1 MDGVLQFIQQRK
13 LFVALAGG
21 VVLGLLLGLL
31 VGWVLWPVSLTNA
44 TPGQLRSDFQS
55 DYLVWVAENYEAQ
68 GGAEWARQKL
78 GVEFWDEGQ
87 LEQTLQ
93 NLAEERGGE
102 TAVRLSALSEALGAE
117 PMGPPEEGATQ
128 PEEGATQPEES
139 VEPAPGFWTRYRSP
153 IMVCGVF
160 LLIVAAVLGGF
171 LILNRR
177 REGRYGTK
185 VSAGAHPAKRPVE
198 TEGVSWGSAGPPLA
212 QFVTTYTLGDD
223 HYDPS
228 FSIELE
234 SGEFM
239 GECGVGISETI
250 GVGEPNKV
258 TAFEVWLFDK
268 NDIRTVTKVVMS
280 DYAFHDEALRT
291 KLAPKGEPV
300 EAVAGEDVLL
310 DTKRLLVRARVVE
323 AEYGMGN
330 LPADSFFER
339 LTVELAAWVKPGPD
353 ENSSTEEAGSP
364 GVPPTL

>member
-1 MDGVLQFIQQRK
+1 
-13 LFVALAGG
+13 VALAGG

-44 TPGQLRSDFQS
+44 TPAHLRSDFQT

-68 GGAEWARQKL
+68 GGVVWAREKL
-78 GVEFWDEGQ
+78 GAPFWDEGE
-87 LEQTLQ
+87 LEATLLE
-93 NLAEERGGE
+93 LAEAREGE
-102 TAVRLSALSEALGAE
+102 TAVRLRALANALALAPEA
-117 PMGPPEEGATQ
+117 PPDEEMIPPGEEIVQ
-128 PEEGATQPEES
+128 PEE
-139 VEPAPGFWTRYRSP
+139 VEPTPGFWVRYRP
-153 IMVCGVF
+153 LILICGVLF
-160 LLIVAAVLGGF
+160 IVLAIVLGG
-171 LILNRR
+171 LWYMNRR
-177 REGRYGTK
+177 QEERYGPK
-185 VSAGAHPAKRPVE
+185 VSAGAHPDRFVE
-198 TEGVSWGSAGPPLA
+198 TGEGVSWGSAGPPLS
-212 QFVTTYTLGDD
+212 QFVTTYTVGDD

-268 NDIRTVTKVVMS
+268 NDIRTVTKVLMS

-300 EAVAGEDVLL
+300 PAAAGEDVVLE
-310 DTKRLLVRARVVE
+310 TKRLRVRARVVE

-330 LPADSFFER
+330 LPADSFFDR
-339 LTVELAAWVKPGPD
+339 LTVELAAWVKPG
-353 ENSSTEEAGSP
+353 EEDAPAEGPTSP
-364 GVPPTL
+364 GGPPTL